1 MPCIAT
7 PFEKCCGFQNEKNCA
22 MDREQYVGIHVDTD
36 NAGYICNEGVHRAFC
51 LVVASLCSTSL
62 KKKKKDANCSKPF
75 LIPSC
80 CPSLAND
87 ATPDAIDTLN

>member
-62 KKKKKDANCSKPF
+62 KKKKKMQTAVNHFSF
-75 LIPSC
+75 L
-80 CPSLAND
+80 LAV
-87 ATPDAIDTLN
+87 PL